1 MGGVNEVVPIR
12 RLVAVSLNAAIDKI
26 AAVDRLVP
34 GEIQRPDLLTA
45 LPGGKAVNAARAA
58 VQLGLPAEVVAIVA
72 GHAGSWLEA
81 ALERRGIPGRYVRVD
96 GETRTCLSVHDR
108 SSGLL
113 TEFYEAGVTLPTDR
127 WPAVEE
133 RLSEALLDDP
143 VGTVVL
149 LAGSLPPGAP
159 IDAYRRLAVVAKAA
173 GARAVV
179 DVGGEPLRA
188 ALDAA
193 PWLVKVNGDEASS
206 VSGVAVVDA
215 GAAMT
220 AAGRLRE
227 LRAEHVLVT
236 LGVDGAVLVGPA
248 GAWRVGPPPELG
260 PYSVGSGDA
269 FMAGF
274 LAALRREQDVA
285 GALRL
290 AAAAGAANALIPGQ
304 GELDL
309 ADVERLAPAV
319 DMRLA

>member
-1 MGGVNEVVPIR
+1 
-12 RLVAVSLNAAIDKI
+12 
-26 AAVDRLVP
+26 VP
-34 GEIQRPDLLTA
+34 GEIHRPDLLTT

-58 VQLGLPAEVVAIVA
+58 VRLGLPTEVVAVVA

-81 ALERRGIPGRYVRVD
+81 ALAQRGIPGRYVRVD

-113 TEFYEAGVTLPTDR
+113 TEFYEAGVTLPTER

-133 RLSEALLDDP
+133 GLAGALADDP
-143 VGTVVL
+143 TGAVVL

-159 IDAYRRLAVVAKAA
+159 IDAYRRLALVARAA

-188 ALDAA
+188 ALAGA
-193 PWLVKVNGDEASS
+193 PWLAKINGDEAAS
-206 VSGVAVVDA
+206 VSGVAVIDTDA
-215 GAAMT
+215 ATT
-220 AAGRLRE
+220 AAGRLRD
-227 LRAEHVLVT
+227 LGAEYVLVT
-236 LGVDGAVLVGPA
+236 LGVDGAVLVAPD
-248 GAWRVGPPPELG
+248 GAWQLGPPPELG

-274 LAALRREQDVA
+274 LAALAREEDVA

-290 AAAAGAANALIPGQ
+290 AAAAGAANAIIPGQ

-309 ADVERLAPAV
+309 TDVERLAPAV
-319 DMRLA
+319 DVRIG